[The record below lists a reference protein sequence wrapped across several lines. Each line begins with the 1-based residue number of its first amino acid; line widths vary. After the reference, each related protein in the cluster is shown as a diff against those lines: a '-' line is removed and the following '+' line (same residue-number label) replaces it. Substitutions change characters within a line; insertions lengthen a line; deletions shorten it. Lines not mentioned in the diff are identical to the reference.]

1 MILRNLL
8 RRKARTFLTLL
19 GIAIGVAAVVA
30 LGAVGR
36 GLSRAEH
43 GTR

>member
-8 RRKARTFLTLL
+8 RRKARTLLTLL
-19 GIAIGVAAVVA
+19 GIAIGVAAMVA